1 MYFKFYWR
9 YRCLW
14 LLQDIPQRQMNFQN
28 CMKKALRLVNFLFLK
43 FFDFH
48 EMYMLLNDKI
58 VQLFN
63 LIIIYRE
70 NAEITNKTEKRERW
84 TSERN

>member
-1 MYFKFYWR
+1 
-9 YRCLW
+9 
-14 LLQDIPQRQMNFQN
+14 
-28 CMKKALRLVNFLFLK
+28 MKKALRQVNFVYLN

-70 NAEITNKTEKRERW
+70 NAEITNKTEKRER
-84 TSERN
+84 

>member
-1 MYFKFYWR
+1 
-9 YRCLW
+9 
-14 LLQDIPQRQMNFQN
+14 MNSQN
-28 CMKKALRLVNFLFLK
+28 CMKKALRQVNFVFRI

-58 VQLFN
+58 VKLFN

-70 NAEITNKTEKRERW
+70 NAEITNKTKKRER
-84 TSERN
+84 